1 MSQVIL
7 TAINS
12 DSGQGTILD
21 LYENETISQTWKF
34 TDISE
39 LKAAG
44 GFSRQFSIP
53 DSPTNVAFFGALD
66 DVNAQSWFKFG
77 KKVDAVLTVD
87 TVPIAV
93 GHIQVKRVVKTKDKS
108 GFDYDVV
115 FYTETTDL
123 ATAVGEKKIADIE
136 ALPDLNEVMN
146 AASVTDLDAETVRY
160 FLCDRGQKWSQLGEA
175 ATRPIWNP
183 NNPLYAADLTPH
195 VQALWLFDKII
206 TEAGFVWQGETLADR
221 LALYY
226 VPFSVTSN
234 IINESPGQEAFFEAG
249 FLTDQ
254 TPGVIDS
261 ATMTEVYDNGTNLSA
276 GVYTAPYTAF
286 FQFEVWAGVDPSL
299 STAPPGETAFGH
311 LTLRIIDTD
320 TNEVLAQQ
328 FFDLENITNHIF
340 STFSVFLDTGQSV
353 KLDSTYISNA
363 DNFYNLEGT
372 ATNLPTEGTGW
383 RIAATSDA
391 LSNGTVNLPLN
402 APDVTQMAFLRDVMR
417 MHNLAVVPDRNIPNK
432 LYFTPFPEYLQGGD
446 VKDWTG
452 KLDESVDVV
461 VRGTDE
467 EQKKTLLFTY
477 KAGGDANS
485 KYYVDKKQRVYGDYK
500 VDGYTATSLE
510 DPSDFAEGELKIEL
524 TAQSTPCSVINGTPV
539 PIPKFI
545 AENGNYVAPGLR
557 FLYTAGTV
565 EVYMFIDGVG
575 PEVRSVYV
583 GNHYNNFLP
592 TVGGFDL
599 NFAPEAPLH
608 SINGN
613 PFNNLFNLYWRD
625 YLNEIYSN
633 DARVMEASFNLDT
646 SDIVNFKFND
656 KIFIR
661 DAYWRILDINNHAV
675 GQEVSTPLRLIKI
688 LNPALDCEFQPV
700 SVNLDGEVIF
710 ENAEGEEGASELCC
724 TRYGYFWIEE
734 TDKTYCSAFP
744 PSTGSGGQVPND
756 LFALGVRSI
765 GNNQNAGADTNTNAF
780 RIGNRITI
788 PADAGNTVAAGQN
801 IKIGTGNRNVM
812 AVGDNIEVQ
821 NNAGTVAVFGQGV
834 RTNIPGIHL
843 GGGWYNN
850 DRTKGIATQQA
861 GTFVMSGQGNFAG
874 VSEIPLYIN
883 GIVGKH
889 INIPNESAWAVT
901 LQVMVNQYVS
911 GSISKYDYGLYFG
924 TFTKVAGSAFK
935 GEFNLVEQNGTLGNI
950 SIEVDPTTNANEHRL
965 SVKHNAG
972 TTNNGLRI
980 SASLSY
986 VQVK

>member
-1 MSQVIL
+1 
-7 TAINS
+7 
-12 DSGQGTILD
+12 
-21 LYENETISQTWKF
+21 
-34 TDISE
+34 
-39 LKAAG
+39 
-44 GFSRQFSIP
+44 
-53 DSPTNVAFFGALD
+53 
-66 DVNAQSWFKFG
+66 
-77 KKVDAVLTVD
+77 
-87 TVPIAV
+87 
-93 GHIQVKRVVKTKDKS
+93 
-108 GFDYDVV
+108 
-115 FYTETTDL
+115 
-123 ATAVGEKKIADIE
+123 
-136 ALPDLNEVMN
+136 
-146 AASVTDLDAETVRY
+146 
-160 FLCDRGQKWSQLGEA
+160 
-175 ATRPIWNP
+175 
-183 NNPLYAADLTPH
+183 
-195 VQALWLFDKII
+195 
-206 TEAGFVWQGETLADR
+206 
-221 LALYY
+221 
-226 VPFSVTSN
+226 
-234 IINESPGQEAFFEAG
+234 
-249 FLTDQ
+249 
-254 TPGVIDS
+254 
-261 ATMTEVYDNGTNLSA
+261 
-276 GVYTAPYTAF
+276 
-286 FQFEVWAGVDPSL
+286 
-299 STAPPGETAFGH
+299 
-311 LTLRIIDTD
+311 
-320 TNEVLAQQ
+320 
-328 FFDLENITNHIF
+328 
-340 STFSVFLDTGQSV
+340 
-353 KLDSTYISNA
+353 
-363 DNFYNLEGT
+363 
-372 ATNLPTEGTGW
+372 
-383 RIAATSDA
+383 
-391 LSNGTVNLPLN
+391 
-402 APDVTQMAFLRDVMR
+402 
-417 MHNLAVVPDRNIPNK
+417 
-432 LYFTPFPEYLQGGD
+432 
-446 VKDWTG
+446 
-452 KLDESVDVV
+452 V

-467 EQKKTLLFTY
+467 EQNKTLLLTY

-565 EVYMFIDGVG
+565 EVYLFIDGVG

-710 ENAEGEEGASELCC
+710 ENAEGEEGASYLCC

-821 NNAGTVAVFGQGV
+821 NDA
-834 RTNIPGIHL
+834 
-843 GGGWYNN
+843 
-850 DRTKGIATQQA
+850 
-861 GTFVMSGQGNFAG
+861 
-874 VSEIPLYIN
+874 
-883 GIVGKH
+883 
-889 INIPNESAWAVT
+889 
-901 LQVMVNQYVS
+901 
-911 GSISKYDYGLYFG
+911 
-924 TFTKVAGSAFK
+924 
-935 GEFNLVEQNGTLGNI
+935 
-950 SIEVDPTTNANEHRL
+950 
-965 SVKHNAG
+965 
-972 TTNNGLRI
+972 
-980 SASLSY
+980 
-986 VQVK
+986 